1 MDWWDDL
8 WLNEGFASFFEYIG
22 VEKAEPSWGMVS
34 STTVHLRSPTLEVS
48 LLRGFLLTCVLQRDI
63 MLLGDVL
70 PVMVSDA
77 LLSSHP
83 IIVNV
88 STPAEITSV
97 FDAISYSKVGP
108 DSKLSNI
115 HSFSLALFVEDT

>member
-34 STTVHLRSPTLEVS
+34 STTVHLPSPTLEVS

-108 DSKLSNI
+108 DGKLSNI
-115 HSFSLALFVEDT
+115 HSFSLALFVEYT

>member
-22 VEKAEPSWGMVS
+22 VEEAEKDWGMVREQKRQQ
-34 STTVHLRSPTLEVS
+34 TTYPFDSRSVIFNPLHCVTC
-48 LLRGFLLTCVLQRDI
+48 FLGLPCMQRDI
-63 MLLGDVL
+63 MIISDVL
-70 PVMVSDA
+70 PVMIDDA

-97 FDAISYSKVGP
+97 FDSISYSKVNC
-108 DSKLSNI
+108 K
-115 HSFSLALFVEDT
+115 HYWF